1 MADQSCG
8 LATFDVETEV
18 FKDLSGLETGAWM
31 RVRIREADSFELE
44 ASAISDVLS
53 DLNSAFILGHS
64 DRRLPLDQ
72 VRKISSIPRCFSD
85 LWKHRSDHRSDNE
98 HVQKCLKADVAL
110 W

>member
-18 FKDLSGLETGAWM
+18 FKDLSGLETGARM

-53 DLNSAFILGHS
+53 DLNCTFILGHS

-72 VRKISSIPRCFSD
+72 VRKISSIT
-85 LWKHRSDHRSDNE
+85 
-98 HVQKCLKADVAL
+98 
-110 W
+110 